1 MTTRRYR
8 HDRRLRWWVAGVVFA
23 VVPAVLAGSTGA
35 VPLSAGRGEVS
46 GGPWK
51 SLWMGSAST
60 GVSAR
65 LSDVRAMIGAST
77 GAAAGLT
84 GAGVGIALI
93 DTGVAPVA
101 GLSASLVVN
110 GPDLSF
116 ESQSADLRYLD
127 TYGHGTHLAGIMVG
141 NGALT
146 GNVGIAPK
154 AKLTS
159 IKVGSASGAVDVTQI
174 IAALDWVVQHRNDD
188 PAYPIRV
195 VNLAYG
201 SGGQPSIYTDPV
213 MAAAEQAFK
222 AGIVVVVAAG
232 NDARTKMVNPA
243 GDPILLPV
251 GAAATSGTTGTGDD
265 KASAFNNGADTT
277 ITFRVVAPG
286 EGIVSLR
293 DPGSNI
299 DNNYPAARQGE
310 HLFRGSGTSQASAVT
325 SAAIALVLQSR
336 PRLSP
341 ADVEELLAASGTTI
355 SDGRKMINVNRA
367 LTMAVPAYKARTTF
381 SDGTG
386 LLEDARG
393 GAHVAAG
400 PTLLRGQS
408 SVFGP
413 FDGRAWMQRS
423 TARTA
428 WYGGVWM
435 GKRIAGDGWTGTSW
449 ASRTWA
455 PTIWAG
461 QSWAGKAWADPAWQG
476 HYWSGHYWSG
486 GSWEGHYWSSEDW
499 S

>member
-1 MTTRRYR
+1 MTTPRYR
-8 HDRRLRWWVAGVVFA
+8 NDRRVRRLVAGLA
-23 VVPAVLAGSTGA
+23 IAIVPAVLAGSTGA
-35 VPLSAGRGEVS
+35 VTTSAARGDLA
-46 GGPWK
+46 GPWK

-60 GVSAR
+60 AVSAP

-77 GAAAGLT
+77 GAAASLT
-84 GAGVGIALI
+84 GAGIGIALI
-93 DTGVAPVA
+93 DTGVAAVE
-101 GLSASLVVN
+101 GLSAAQVVN

-127 TYGHGTHLAGIMVG
+127 TYGHGTHMAGIMVG

-159 IKVGSASGAVDVTQI
+159 IKVGSASGAVDVTQV
-174 IAALDWVVQHRNDD
+174 IAALDWVTQHRNDD

-195 VNLAYG
+195 INLAYG
-201 SGGQPSIYTDPV
+201 SGGRPSIYTDPV

-232 NDARTKMVNPA
+232 NDGRTKMVNPA
-243 GDPILLPV
+243 MDPLLLAV
-251 GAAATSGTTGTGDD
+251 GAAATKGTISTADD
-265 KASAFNNGADTT
+265 TTSTFNSGADVT
-277 ITFRVVAPG
+277 ITFPVVAPG

-299 DNNYPAARQGE
+299 DNNYPAARQGDYM
-310 HLFRGSGTSQASAVT
+310 FRGSGTSQASAVT
-325 SAAIALVLQSR
+325 SAAIALLLQSR
-336 PRLSP
+336 PRLS
-341 ADVEELLAASGTTI
+341 AYDVRQLLIASATTI
-355 SDGRKMINVNRA
+355 ADGRKMINVNRA
-367 LTMAVPAYKARTTF
+367 LTMAVPAYTPRTIY

-400 PTLLRGQS
+400 PKLLSGQS
-408 SVFGP
+408 TIFGP
-413 FDGRAWMQRS
+413 FDGRAWIQRS

-428 WYGGVWM
+428 WSGGVWM
-435 GKRIAGDGWTGTSW
+435 GKRLAGDNWTGTSW
-449 ASRTWA
+449 ASKTWGS
-455 PTIWAG
+455 TTWAG
-461 QSWAGKAWADPAWQG
+461 QSWAGEAWPDPSWQG

-499 S
+499 G